1 MVLAL
6 PFGLAIGLVIGTVG
20 GGGSLLALPVLV
32 YVLHEQ
38 VGAATTES
46 LVVVGL
52 AAATAVASSA
62 RQRQVCWRIAFLFA
76 GPAALGA
83 LLGAFGNRLVGG
95 RALVLAFLPLMC
107 VAAYATWRRASA
119 PASAERAT
127 CPPSA
132 TGRTAL
138 AGLGVGAL
146 TGFFGVGGGFV
157 IVPVLT
163 GWLGASLRRAM
174 ATSLAVI
181 AFTALAALLSHLLLS
196 RAQVDVAVT
205 AALAL
210 ATATG
215 AIGGAGLRARLPRRA
230 LGRGFALV
238 VLAVAC
244 LLAVDVLLLGGPPG
258 AG

>member
-1 MVLAL
+1 MVVAL

-20 GGGSLLALPVLV
+20 GGGSILALPVLV

-38 VGAATTES
+38 VGVATTES

-52 AAATAVASSA
+52 AAAVAVCSRAG
-62 RQRQVCWRIAFLFA
+62 RREVCWPIAVLFA
-76 GPAALGA
+76 GPAACGA
-83 LLGAFGNRLVGG
+83 LIGAVGNRAVGG
-95 RALVLAFLPLMC
+95 RTLILAFLPLM
-107 VAAYATWRRASA
+107 VAAAYATWRRAGA
-119 PASAERAT
+119 GTRDERAA
-127 CPPSA
+127 CPPTA

-163 GWLGASLRRAM
+163 GWLGTSLRRAM

-181 AFTALAALLSHLLLS
+181 AFTALSALASHLLLS
-196 RAQVDVAVT
+196 GGGIDIAVT
-205 AALAL
+205 AVLAG
-210 ATATG
+210 ATALG
-215 AIGGAGLRARLPRRA
+215 AIAGSGLRARLPRRA

-238 VLAVAC
+238 VLGVAC
-244 LLAVDVLLLGGPPG
+244 LLAIDVLLLGGPPG